1 MIKLV
6 HHEMVINSKF
16 LEVPRS
22 YYQRHLNAS
31 RVKRIAAEFDERIA
45 NAPKVSY
52 RDGHYY
58 VFDGQHTIA
67 ARKLLN
73 NNSDLNIVCKV
84 YSGLTEQEEALLF
97 AQQTGISAPLTAGAK
112 LRAKIHGGD
121 PEAIAF
127 QSATQRA
134 GFGLSF
140 NQSHAKWKIACIA
153 TAFGEYR
160 QHGERIYTE
169 ALRVLAE
176 AWEGDIDS
184 LRSEVLQG
192 VVRFIALYDHE
203 YDPVRLIRQLKRTS
217 PVTIY
222 RSGQAMSGP
231 NYQKYMYNHYVRD
244 GFGKLRISKIKYSD
258 IKKFYYSLILEKGF
272 KPNSMEIV
280 HTLLHPTF
288 TMAVRDGLLRLN
300 PTEGVMAEIK
310 KSHCWEKTKRHAL
323 TVAEQRAFT
332 NYIANSEE
340 YRGWFPLF
348 TVMLGTG
355 CRIGEVLGLRWQDVD
370 FKNRTISINHNLVYR
385 VQEDGT
391 CTNHVNSPK
400 TKAGIRIIPMIDE
413 VFDAFLEEYQYQK
426 VIGFCT
432 DEIDGYSGF
441 VFCTGDGKVYL
452 PNAINRTI
460 RSICADYNKEEES
473 KAKEENRDPVLLPKF
488 SCHILRHTFC
498 TRFCENET
506 NLKVIQE
513 IMGHADISTTMDVY
527 AEATQEKKKESM
539 TSLQS
544 ALLVR

>member
-97 AQQTGISAPLTAGAK
+97 AQQTGFASKPTPSNR
-112 LRAKIHGGD
+112 LRALLYAGEL
-121 PEAIAF
+121 EALAF
-127 QSATQRA
+127 NEATQSA

-192 VVRFIALYDHE
+192 VVRFIAMYDHE
-203 YDPVRLIRQLKRTS
+203 YDPVRLIRQLQRTS
-217 PVTIY
+217 PIAIY

-231 NYQKYMYNHYVRD
+231 NHQKYMLQVLKAYNGSSRT
-244 GFGKLRISKIKYSD
+244 KSLPIK
-258 IKKFYYSLILEKGF
+258 
-272 KPNSMEIV
+272 
-280 HTLLHPTF
+280 
-288 TMAVRDGLLRLN
+288 
-300 PTEGVMAEIK
+300 
-310 KSHCWEKTKRHAL
+310 
-323 TVAEQRAFT
+323 Q
-332 NYIANSEE
+332 
-340 YRGWFPLF
+340 
-348 TVMLGTG
+348 
-355 CRIGEVLGLRWQDVD
+355 
-370 FKNRTISINHNLVYR
+370 
-385 VQEDGT
+385 
-391 CTNHVNSPK
+391 
-400 TKAGIRIIPMIDE
+400 
-413 VFDAFLEEYQYQK
+413 
-426 VIGFCT
+426 
-432 DEIDGYSGF
+432 
-441 VFCTGDGKVYL
+441 
-452 PNAINRTI
+452 
-460 RSICADYNKEEES
+460 
-473 KAKEENRDPVLLPKF
+473 
-488 SCHILRHTFC
+488 
-498 TRFCENET
+498 
-506 NLKVIQE
+506 
-513 IMGHADISTTMDVY
+513 
-527 AEATQEKKKESM
+527 
-539 TSLQS
+539 
-544 ALLVR
+544 